1 MAKKESTFVNM
12 VLTLFII
19 TGLAAFALGGIYN
32 LTKGPIAEAKR
43 KKAMEAINNVLPEYN
58 KIDTLF
64 YVPGKNID
72 TIWMYKGFNN
82 DEWVG
87 TAVKSYSNNG
97 YDPTQIQVMV
107 GFTPD
112 GIVRNTAVLQQKE
125 TPGLGT
131 KMMDTAWRN
140 QFNNWNP
147 GDSAFVVGQKGG
159 KVDAI
164 TAATISSE
172 AFCEAMDR
180 ADNAFANKVEGG
192 K

>member
-12 VLTLFII
+12 LLTLFII

-43 KKAMEAINNVLPEYN
+43 KKAMEAINNVLPQYT
-58 KIDTLF
+58 KIDTTF
-64 YVPGKNID
+64 FVPGENMD
-72 TIWMYKGFNN
+72 TVWMFKGFNN
-82 DEWVG
+82 DNWIG
-87 TAVKSYSNNG
+87 TAVKSYSNSG
-97 YDPTQIQVMV
+97 YDATQIQVMV
-107 GFTPD
+107 GFTPN
-112 GIVRNTAVLQQKE
+112 GIVRNTVVLQQKE

-131 KMMDTAWRN
+131 KLIDTAWRN

-147 GDSAFVVGQKGG
+147 KDSAFVVTKKGG

-172 AFCEAMDR
+172 AFCEAMDM
-180 ADNAFANKVEGG
+180 AENAFDNKEGG